1 MPALVMVESALLVSL
16 QAGEGRWGTRLWW
29 VWQRASLVAQM
40 VSLVAQ
46 MVSLGAQ
53 MTPGGAQMTPGGAQM
68 ASLVV
73 QMTPVVTQVVTS
85 SSASVVTCQQ
95 QALLSLVPV
104 EAQLQHRSSVSLV
117 QQQLMLLTLKAP
129 Q

>member
-40 VSLVAQ
+40 VSLV
-46 MVSLGAQ
+46 
-53 MTPGGAQMTPGGAQM
+53 AQMTPGGAQM

-104 EAQLQHRSSVSLV
+104 EAQLQHRSLVSLV
-117 QQQLMLLTLKAP
+117 RQQLMPLPLKAP
-129 Q
+129 R